1 MKESQGR
8 RLIKLLKHSPMTSM
22 ELQLTG
28 ISTCWHKRCREC
40 LQEGEE
46 LKIVGKRGRSNIY
59 RVVVKPKTVWRKK

>member
-8 RLIKLLKHSPMTSM
+8 RLIKMLKHTPMTTL
-22 ELQLTG
+22 ELQMTG
-28 ISTCWHKRCREC
+28 ISVAPWRRISEC

-59 RVVVKPKTVWRKK
+59 RVVVTPKTVWRNK

>member
-8 RLIKLLKHSPMTSM
+8 RLIKLLKQRPMTTL
-22 ELQLTG
+22 ELQMTG
-28 ISTCWHKRCREC
+28 ISTCWWKRVDEC

-59 RVVVKPKTVWRKK
+59 RVVVTPKTVWINK